1 MKYYYMFCACLAML
15 LVGCSSGSNIE
26 TRDDIS
32 WTSSE
37 QDRKEFTYTMYW
49 FLPRPPRSSRSVKD
63 ILASMGIG
71 QSDRELEYSPNN
83 EIKLQLEDLAVY
95 QLANKLRQ
103 NNECGDGHK
112 IVNTF
117 WYTRSIILSGYC
129 L

>member
-1 MKYYYMFCACLAML
+1 MAML
-15 LVGCSSGSNIE
+15 LTGCSSSSNIE

-32 WTSSE
+32 WTESE

-49 FLPRPPRSSRSVKD
+49 FLQRPRSSSRSMKE

-71 QSDRELEYSPNN
+71 QSDRELEHSLNN

-95 QLANKLRQ
+95 QLSSKLQQ
-103 NNECGDGHK
+103 NNECVNGHK
-112 IVNTF
+112 IENTF

>member
-1 MKYYYMFCACLAML
+1 MKYYYLLCAFMAML
-15 LVGCSSGSNIE
+15 LTGCSSSSNIE

-32 WTSSE
+32 WTESE

-49 FLPRPPRSSRSVKD
+49 FLQRPRSSSRSMKE

-71 QSDRELEYSPNN
+71 QSDRELEHSLNN

-95 QLANKLRQ
+95 QLSSKLQQ
-103 NNECGDGHK
+103 NNECVNGHK
-112 IVNTF
+112 IENTF